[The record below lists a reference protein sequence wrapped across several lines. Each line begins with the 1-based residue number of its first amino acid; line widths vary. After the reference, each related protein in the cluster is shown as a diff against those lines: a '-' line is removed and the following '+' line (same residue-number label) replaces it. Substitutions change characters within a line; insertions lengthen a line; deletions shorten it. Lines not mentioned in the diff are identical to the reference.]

1 MTDPQMLPQ
10 VVVLVTGALTTILG
24 ALAYVWKRDA
34 DRKLL
39 DVRRQADDALQQ
51 AQQVTALTLA
61 IGRLA
66 DSWTRSDER
75 ASEERLRFGDVVAA
89 NTGAQTRLALALE
102 ANVINV
108 EATHTAVRTLHDD
121 MTHLKGLVETLPDAT
136 VERMQAALAPL
147 AARLDA
153 IRADLADTRA
163 LLADLP
169 SAQS

>member
-1 MTDPQMLPQ
+1 MTDPYMLPQ
-10 VVVLVTGALTTILG
+10 VVVLVAGALTTILG

-75 ASEERLRFGDVVAA
+75 ASEERLRFSDVVAA

-102 ANVINV
+102 ANVIHT
-108 EATHTAVRTLHDD
+108 EATHSAVRTLHDD
-121 MTHLKGLVETLPDAT
+121 MDHLKGLLDALPDAT
-136 VERMQAALAPL
+136 SERMQAALTPL

-153 IRADLADTRA
+153 LRADLADTRA
-163 LLADLP
+163 LLAALP
-169 SAQS
+169 SAQP